1 MRARRHASLNT
12 DREKG
17 LARNF
22 CHISRYEVRTLP
34 KGIRSLFLKEN
45 NNQHHH
51 HRPLIVLVPLRQTRQ
66 GRELQY
72 LQQYLPASHVSCTVP
87 ETELQPRI

>member
-22 CHISRYEVRTLP
+22 CHISRYEVRTLR
-34 KGIRSLFLKEN
+34 KGIRSLFRKRTIN
-45 NNQHHH
+45 SII
-51 HRPLIVLVPLRQTRQ
+51 IVIKVCVRSSKLTAVRIARVV
-66 GRELQY
+66 
-72 LQQYLPASHVSCTVP
+72 ASPC
-87 ETELQPRI
+87 